1 MVLTNANTRRQL
13 RWGVLAGALLGTL
26 AACSNPPPA
35 MTSVSQA
42 GGDAPVVYAPR
53 IVLTIEFNFDSA
65 RIRPEYY
72 ATLDSL
78 AASLGDPS
86 LAGAQ
91 FDINGHTDVVGRFG
105 YNVALSILRAQAVV
119 SYLAMRGVSRNLMH
133 PQGFGP
139 LQLIDPSNPRSPSN
153 RRVEVVAVH

>member
-1 MVLTNANTRRQL
+1 MDSTSTDVGRRMRRSVLIGTLLAA
-13 RWGVLAGALLGTL
+13 LAGCATPQP
-26 AACSNPPPA
+26 AAPP
-35 MTSVSQA
+35 
-42 GGDAPVVYAPR
+42 GAPVVYGPR

-78 AASLGDPS
+78 VAGLSDPS
-86 LAGAQ
+86 LAGARL
-91 FDINGHTDVVGRFG
+91 DINGHTDVTGRFG
-105 YNVALSILRAQAVV
+105 YNVALSMRRAEAVV
-119 SYLAMRGVSRNLMH
+119 NYLAARGVPRESMY

-139 LQLIDPSNPRSPSN
+139 LQLIDPENPRSPAN